1 MHALA
6 VEAWVHSF
14 VGEKEIWL
22 IDDCSPDIFTNVKG
36 PIVCAKDQLS
46 FLVEQEIH
54 EGLQDELLSD
64 YVRERMERLLG
75 N

>member
-46 FLVEQEIH
+46 FLVE
-54 EGLQDELLSD
+54 
-64 YVRERMERLLG
+64 
-75 N
+75 

>member
-36 PIVCAKDQLS
+36 PIVCETNQLS
-46 FLVEQEIH
+46 FFVEQKIH
-54 EGLQDELLSD
+54 EGFQDELLSG
-64 YVRERMERLLG
+64 YARERMRRLLG